1 MSFNLTPFWVQVH
14 EILVRFMNKAVA
26 EGICKTMGEVSCST
40 KAPTEECGSFM
51 RVRVLVDISHPL
63 YQGRVIT
70 LDDNRELWVSF
81 KYERLPNL
89 CYWCGCLTHD
99 DRDCERWID
108 SEGILDKSKKWY
120 GSWLRAAPFNGV
132 HRGVVSI
139 PGLYPKKKV
148 SPIGRN
154 TPMEARTV
162 PASQSLITDPCKES
176 ASEGITSN
184 SNLRDPFHT
193 KGQLFQTTQ
202 SNPDLVQQIGSKDLF
217 EKHIEEIGRDLR
229 KIELPI
235 GDDHE
240 YDMPGNTSTS
250 LCSIY
255 TPISMHTNP
264 SQIPNPTPS
273 PPIILED
280 ISKPNNF
287 LKDSAPL
294 STWKRIPRVDKVVTK
309 NQTAMVGQKRTNTN
323 HTSHSDLP
331 NKKIVVSQNDID
343 NI

>member
-1 MSFNLTPFWVQVH
+1 
-14 EILVRFMNKAVA
+14 
-26 EGICKTMGEVSCST
+26 
-40 KAPTEECGSFM
+40 
-51 RVRVLVDISHPL
+51 
-63 YQGRVIT
+63 
-70 LDDNRELWVSF
+70 
-81 KYERLPNL
+81 
-89 CYWCGCLTHD
+89 
-99 DRDCERWID
+99 
-108 SEGILDKSKKWY
+108 
-120 GSWLRAAPFNGV
+120 
-132 HRGVVSI
+132 
-139 PGLYPKKKV
+139 
-148 SPIGRN
+148 
-154 TPMEARTV
+154 MEARTV

-193 KGQLFQTTQ
+193 KEQPFQTTQ
-202 SNPDLVQQIGSKDLF
+202 SNPDLVQQIGPEDLF
-217 EKHIEEIGRDLR
+217 EKNIEEINRDLR
-229 KIELPI
+229 KYELPI
-235 GDDHE
+235 GDDHG

-309 NQTAMVGQKRTNTN
+309 NQTAMVG
-323 HTSHSDLP
+323 
-331 NKKIVVSQNDID
+331 
-343 NI
+343 